1 MPPPDWDGPS
11 AAADLR
17 AIATVHAALARD
29 LRRLAASTAPS
40 PAALAA
46 APVVSRWRVGIRPVP
61 ALIGRVDGHPLLP
74 RGPLTSS
81 ELVVVDRSRRF
92 ARTLSRW
99 YVLGEPAE
107 CSTDG

>member
-1 MPPPDWDGPS
+1 MTPPHWDGTS

-17 AIATVHAALARD
+17 ALAAVHAALARD
-29 LRRLAASTAPS
+29 LCRLAAGTAPS
-40 PAALAA
+40 PAELAT
-46 APVVSRWRVGIRPVP
+46 APVVTHWRVGIRPVP

-81 ELVVVDRSRRF
+81 ELIVLDRSRGF

-99 YVLGEPAE
+99 YVLGQPADY
-107 CSTDG
+107 STDG

>member
-1 MPPPDWDGPS
+1 MTPSDCDGPS

-17 AIATVHAALARD
+17 ALAAVHAALARD
-29 LRRLAASTAPS
+29 LRRLAAGTAPS
-40 PAALAA
+40 PAELAA
-46 APVVSRWRVGIRPVP
+46 APVVTNWRVGIRPVP

-81 ELVVVDRSRRF
+81 ELIVLDRSRGV

-99 YVLGEPAE
+99 YVLGTAAE
-107 CSTDG
+107 HSDG